1 MLLESWEDLSK
12 LEKLVSTGTAS
23 VLDGDTHSSEI
34 TALLEAPARGRLR
47 DALVIV

>member
-23 VLDGDTHSSEI
+23 VLDGDTQ
-34 TALLEAPARGRLR
+34 ALRSLLCWKLQLEGDSGML
-47 DALVIV
+47 